1 MAMVMAT
8 QPMVMVMGIRLM
20 AMVMGPAT
28 ATRLMA
34 MAMEPVTA
42 IQLTAMAIARVTGTH
57 ITPSDAIS
65 MPQLLVFGII
75 VIGTDARRAWP
86 GRSTTEPLNLDWR
99 NLLVA
104 PATGLL
110 FTHPAKQTK

>member
-42 IQLTAMAIARVTGTH
+42 IQLTAMALARVTGTR

-65 MPQLLVFGII
+65 MPPLLVSGII
-75 VIGTDARRAWP
+75 VIGTDAGRACAGRVNNRTAKFRLEKSPFSP
-86 GRSTTEPLNLDWR
+86 GNGASFYSPGEAN
-99 NLLVA
+99 
-104 PATGLL
+104 
-110 FTHPAKQTK
+110 